1 MLCIGHPENTL
12 SPHYNCHAKLHGH
25 LCAPS
30 HPYPLISP
38 VDPSTYPVPRSHG
51 LRPCPLCRTDKR
63 AIHTLPC
70 MMASAHVHCDG
81 HASAPSDT
89 SCTRLDGLRPCT
101 EHLGPLHRTSGQA
114 SAPLESVEE
123 SAPLHSLSGQASAL
137 SSSGMSAFSNL
148 SSRGTTT
155 SHNAY
160 VPGGRG
166 TSPLFWLHLQRGAAI
181 PQILAVD
188 DHSLRP

>member
-1 MLCIGHPENTL
+1 MPPCTHII
-12 SPHYNCHAKLHGH
+12 
-25 LCAPS
+25 
-30 HPYPLISP
+30 YPLISP

-51 LRPCPLCRTDKR
+51 LRPCPLCRTDQR

-89 SCTRLDGLRPCT
+89 SCIRLDGHRPCT

-137 SSSGMSAFSNL
+137 SSSGMSAFSKPQLTRHNHVAQRL
-148 SSRGTTT
+148 CTWGTRYKPSVLASPAEWRRYPSDT
-155 SHNAY
+155 S
-160 VPGGRG
+160 GGR
-166 TSPLFWLHLQRGAAI
+166 PLTEAMISYPERAS
-181 PQILAVD
+181 AVD
-188 DHSLRP
+188 GDVHRII